1 MLFHTIPDI
10 LSYANEA
17 YGADD
22 AIRWKKSKNEIESRT
37 YSELKN
43 DTDSFANAIEKL
55 GKKGQHIAVIGP
67 SSYEWIVSY
76 LAITESGSVAVPI
89 DASLPAEDICELLD
103 RADVR
108 MLIFDEAR
116 SDVAEAAAKSCHDIN
131 VYVSMNSTEHCPQV
145 LSFNGLIDD
154 NRGSYEPAV
163 AEDALCTIMFTSGT
177 TGKSKGVMLTHNNLA
192 ENATCLDMKIG
203 PHTVILSVLPIH
215 HAYCLSMDIL
225 KGISLGSVIC
235 INDSIMRMAKN
246 IQLFTPDMILMVPL
260 MIETF
265 ARKLEEVRAAGLPA
279 EPVRKKIFGE
289 RLHTICSGGAYLNP
303 DYVDLFAEFGIAIL
317 QGYYKMPKE
326 TEETLSDGWL
336 HTGDLGY
343 VDEDGYIYLT
353 GRRKN
358 LIITKNGE
366 NVSPEELENALSVNH
381 LIKEIIVRESE
392 GVIEAEI
399 FPDREYAQNTGIAD
413 IRPALQA
420 LIDEYN
426 VNAPA
431 YKRIYSIK
439 VRESEFEKTASRKIK
454 RS

>member
-1 MLFHTIPDI
+1 
-10 LSYANEA
+10 
-17 YGADD
+17 
-22 AIRWKKSKNEIESRT
+22 
-37 YSELKN
+37 
-43 DTDSFANAIEKL
+43 
-55 GKKGQHIAVIGP
+55 
-67 SSYEWIVSY
+67 
-76 LAITESGSVAVPI
+76 
-89 DASLPAEDICELLD
+89 
-103 RADVR
+103 
-108 MLIFDEAR
+108 
-116 SDVAEAAAKSCHDIN
+116 
-131 VYVSMNSTEHCPQV
+131 
-145 LSFNGLIDD
+145 
-154 NRGSYEPAV
+154 
-163 AEDALCTIMFTSGT
+163 
-177 TGKSKGVMLTHNNLA
+177 
-192 ENATCLDMKIG
+192 
-203 PHTVILSVLPIH
+203 
-215 HAYCLSMDIL
+215 MDIL

-303 DYVDLFAEFGIAIL
+303 DYVDLFAEFGITIL
-317 QGYYKMPKE
+317 QGYGMTECSPVISTNLSWDIRKNSVGKLMPNCEAKTVGGELLVRGTSVMQGYYKMPKE

-399 FPDREYAQNTGIAD
+399 FPDSEYAQNTGIAD
-413 IRPALQA
+413 IRAALQE

-431 YKRIYSIK
+431 YKRIYSLK
-439 VRESEFEKTASRKIK
+439 VRGSEFEKTASRKIK